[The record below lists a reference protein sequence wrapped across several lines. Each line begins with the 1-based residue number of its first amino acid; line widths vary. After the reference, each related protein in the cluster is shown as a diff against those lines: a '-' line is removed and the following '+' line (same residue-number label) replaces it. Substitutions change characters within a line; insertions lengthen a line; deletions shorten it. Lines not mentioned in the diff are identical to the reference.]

1 MRNPDGGFATYET
14 KRGGRL
20 LELLNPSEVFGE
32 WWGPVCGPEP
42 QSPPLAAGCAP
53 KLRQVTAPPRS
64 LGLHSGRGVRVCGGS
79 AQGLRSGPAQP
90 RSQSPRGGVWGD
102 PPAPC
107 PLHVSIW
114 SVWPGSVCAA
124 PWCSDPR
131 ITGPRCHREHGP
143 GRVFGVQGSSL
154 LCDPP
159 PSLAR
164 LSHSTQGPAGPL
176 CRCRL
181 PPGAVWPGPGRAP
194 VAESLPLAVGQV
206 PRVTVLCP
214 AQLGLN
220 RRSGRPQRSS
230 RVPLGAAR
238 GHHDRLHVC
247 GVHLGRDAGADSL
260 PHAVPG
266 AQARGD
272 QVRAAS
278 DPRPGAASPGPRA
291 PTPPA
296 SPWGASL
303 LRGL

>member
-1 MRNPDGGFATYET
+1 M
-14 KRGGRL
+14 
-20 LELLNPSEVFGE
+20 
-32 WWGPVCGPEP
+32 
-42 QSPPLAAGCAP
+42 
-53 KLRQVTAPPRS
+53 
-64 LGLHSGRGVRVCGGS
+64 
-79 AQGLRSGPAQP
+79 
-90 RSQSPRGGVWGD
+90 
-102 PPAPC
+102 
-107 PLHVSIW
+107 
-114 SVWPGSVCAA
+114 
-124 PWCSDPR
+124 
-131 ITGPRCHREHGP
+131 
-143 GRVFGVQGSSL
+143 QGSSL

-181 PPGAVWPGPGRAP
+181 PPGAVWPGLGRAP

-220 RRSGRPQRSS
+220 SRSGRPQRSS

-266 AQARGD
+266 AQARGG

-278 DPRPGAASPGPRA
+278 DTRPGAASPGPRA

-303 LRGL
+303 LRGLGHPGLQARATPGAPATVSAQRKGFPRLLSRKRQRPVRPSTWWSLEVFPGEAHTPRVSLATRRSLGTLVPTVPLLVPWPCARRPGQGRLLGADPTLFSPHLSPRCELLSSCSGAQRMRPRE